1 MGGRWE
7 IKRYLTK
14 QTVPFRRVLTGIKH
28 LYGIKVCLR
37 YQVHMA
43 VVCRVVR
50 ERFPK
55 TVTFEW
61 KLEWQG
67 DSCLKNRV
75 EGRNRIKVLKGKY
88 HW

>member
-1 MGGRWE
+1 MT
-7 IKRYLTK
+7 I
-14 QTVPFRRVLTGIKH
+14 I
-28 LYGIKVCLR
+28 
-37 YQVHMA
+37 
-43 VVCRVVR
+43 CRVVR